1 MLFLLLFQFFVKL
14 FFGKKTRKKTPE
26 CYNHRFR
33 MNNLDFIDNH
43 NHNHN
48 HHHHHREQL
57 VRVIKLS
64 LQNQLHPRPC
74 LTTTSTTYCHLTVTS
89 FTIINPRSQN
99 FESSLRSQ
107 NKATPHCLYCQ
118 VSIWELENA

>member
-1 MLFLLLFQFFVKL
+1 MLFLLLFQFFCETLLWKENSEENSGVL
-14 FFGKKTRKKTPE
+14 QSSFQ
-26 CYNHRFR
+26 
-33 MNNLDFIDNH
+33 NNLDFIDNH
-43 NHNHN
+43 NHNH
-48 HHHHHREQL
+48 HREQL
-57 VRVIKLS
+57 VRVIRLS

-74 LTTTSTTYCHLTVTS
+74 LTTTSITYCHLTVTS

-118 VSIWELENA
+118 VSMWELENA